1 MGEGGG
7 GGGWPRDTGLVLIA
21 SPRQRSI
28 VHWRGE
34 EREVVETEGGGW
46 GGRGRRQ
53 PHSACTPSL
62 AKLGCSSVALIYL
75 LSLMELSIGENDK
88 CSQERWALRKL
99 SYLTYRCWR
108 GYINMYA

>member
-34 EREVVETEGGGW
+34 EREVVETEGGGGEA
-46 GGRGRRQ
+46 GGGG
-53 PHSACTPSL
+53 SL
-62 AKLGCSSVALIYL
+62 TVLAHPA
-75 LSLMELSIGENDK
+75 
-88 CSQERWALRKL
+88 
-99 SYLTYRCWR
+99 
-108 GYINMYA
+108 